1 MGENLIIK
9 LTEAFGQEE
18 QPRILELV
26 GIFEKAIDTINN
38 QITTQL
44 TKSNNTT
51 VGGALGPFGRGTE
64 QDFSNEYNN
73 MINDQNAQQDEDQL
87 SYLNEGMQN
96 GSFFNEMIADDK

>member
-38 QITTQL
+38 EITTQL
-44 TKSNNTT
+44 T
-51 VGGALGPFGRGTE
+51 
-64 QDFSNEYNN
+64 
-73 MINDQNAQQDEDQL
+73 
-87 SYLNEGMQN
+87 
-96 GSFFNEMIADDK
+96 